1 MMRYVA
7 YKIHPEE
14 FLENEV
20 VGKTITIE
28 NKRIHRVRVLGEV
41 KNVNIS
47 NITTFELDG
56 ILVKDFEN
64 KSTDINDGDFLD
76 VIGRVG
82 EYEGQK
88 YIALEIYK
96 KRNENREKWREL
108 RNIEI
113 EKTRKYLKDEE
124 TPSYEGA
131 MDAEKSIE
139 NEVLEDLYG
148 EFDTKDLILDIIREN
163 DEISYE
169 ELLEKLKI
177 DEDDLDD
184 LLSELK
190 EDGEVYEPS
199 PGNYRIL

>member
-177 DEDDLDD
+177 DEDELDD

>member
-1 MMRYVA
+1 MRYVA

-14 FLENEV
+14 LLENEV

-47 NITTFELDG
+47 NIITFELDG

-96 KRNENREKWREL
+96 KRNENREKWKEL

-139 NEVLEDLYG
+139 SEVLEDLYG

-177 DEDDLDD
+177 DEDELDD

>member
-1 MMRYVA
+1 MRYVA

-96 KRNENREKWREL
+96 KRNENREKWKEL

-177 DEDDLDD
+177 DEDELDD

>member
-1 MMRYVA
+1 MRYVA

-14 FLENEV
+14 LLENEV

-177 DEDDLDD
+177 DEDELDD

>member
-1 MMRYVA
+1 MRYVA

-177 DEDDLDD
+177 DEDELDD

>member
-14 FLENEV
+14 LLENEV

-47 NITTFELDG
+47 NIITFELDG

-96 KRNENREKWREL
+96 KRNENREKWKEL

-139 NEVLEDLYG
+139 SEVLEDLYG

-177 DEDDLDD
+177 DEDELDD